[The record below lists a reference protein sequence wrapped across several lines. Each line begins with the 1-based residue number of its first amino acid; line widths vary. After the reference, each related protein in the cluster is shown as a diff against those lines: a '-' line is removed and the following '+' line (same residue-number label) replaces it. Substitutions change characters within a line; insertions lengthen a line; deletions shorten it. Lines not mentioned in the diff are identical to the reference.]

1 MSNILWR
8 SLKWRFQNPI
18 SILITILQ
26 PMIWLILYSTVARQT
41 MQNVGLTNYTAYIL
55 PGIMVLVILAACS
68 SSGIVNFIMKTNGSF
83 YRILIAPVRRSSI
96 ILGQTLEAVLVSFI
110 EVFILA
116 VVSLFF
122 GVRLTTGPV
131 GMIIILIL
139 IFLAAF
145 FYSCIAY
152 AISLHL
158 PNEII
163 YETVM
168 NAIVLP
174 LFFLSSALF
183 PVREL
188 RGPLGAAITLNPY
201 THMINILRT
210 LIITDRVPLRETLSV
225 IILFLILS
233 MLGYLLAAKSLRKQT
248 SH

>member
-8 SLKWRFQNPI
+8 NLKWRFQNPI

-26 PMIWLILYSTVARQT
+26 PMIWLILYSTVAGQT
-41 MQNVGLTNYTAYIL
+41 MQSAGLTNYTAYVL

-68 SSGIVNFIMKTNGSF
+68 SGGIINFIMKANGSF
-83 YRILIAPVRRSSI
+83 YRILIAPIRRSSI
-96 ILGQTLEAVLVSFI
+96 ILGQILEAVLVSFF

-116 VVSLFF
+116 AVSLFF
-122 GVRLTTGPV
+122 GVRLTTGLM
-131 GMIIILIL
+131 GMIIIVIL
-139 IFLAAF
+139 IFLSAF

-183 PVREL
+183 PVRDL
-188 RGPLGAAITLNPY
+188 RGPLAAAIALNPY

-210 LIITDRVPLRETLSV
+210 LITTDRVPLRETLSV
-225 IILFLILS
+225 IILFLILCS
-233 MLGYLLAAKSLRKQT
+233 LGYLLAAKSLRKQT
-248 SH
+248 LY